1 MVKFMDAGSRDDPQ
15 WAWYWEEVEKE
26 AALDAAGRK
35 DVVTSPIP
43 LLLLTERV
51 EARYAPPAPYSSPIR
66 RDFRRIVR
74 WIPLIEREI
83 ITFAYTTGKPRGSS
97 LWSSFN
103 QKHRSCEGDVPVT
116 QQTWS
121 TGLKRAEEWVVHL
134 AGTYREC
141 APKNTLRGALKRV
154 EWPDVLTAYVDAGST
169 AKASRT
175 AACAQDVALAIFCS
189 YILMS
194 RLAASPCGRPISTN
208 CLILDWFS
216 SFHSRIRSR
225 ADNPPLMC
233 SPLMKV

>member
-1 MVKFMDAGSRDDPQ
+1 MVALMDAGSRDDPQ

-35 DVVTSPIP
+35 DVCGSPVT

-51 EARYAPPAPYSSPIR
+51 EARYAPPSPYSAPIR

-74 WIPLIEREI
+74 WLPLIEREI
-83 ITFAYTTGKPRGSS
+83 ITFAYSTGKPRGLS

-103 QKHRSCEGDVPVT
+103 QKHRSCEGDVPLT

-169 AKASRT
+169 LKAART
-175 AACAQDVALAIFCS
+175 AGCVQDTVWRRVRAMAETEPMVAA
-189 YILMS
+189 LMAWHRGPNRQRARS
-194 RLAASPCGRPISTN
+194 VRRKVHPK
-208 CLILDWFS
+208 
-216 SFHSRIRSR
+216 RSR
-225 ADNPPLMC
+225 R
-233 SPLMKV
+233 S